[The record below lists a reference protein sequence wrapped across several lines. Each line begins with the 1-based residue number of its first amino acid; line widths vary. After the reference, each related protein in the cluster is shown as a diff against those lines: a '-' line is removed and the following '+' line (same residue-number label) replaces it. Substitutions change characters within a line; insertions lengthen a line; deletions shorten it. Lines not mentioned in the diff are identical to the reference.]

1 MSETIISLFL
11 VFMWLQGIAVGY
23 VIWAPET
30 AFKKAFVDGLTFK
43 FLRRKKMLNL
53 RMKEFSRPRHYEQ
66 KN

>member
-1 MSETIISLFL
+1 MSETLISLFL

-43 FLRRKKMLNL
+43 FLRRKKN
-53 RMKEFSRPRHYEQ
+53 EHTGFHQ
-66 KN
+66 